1 MSSTQKPLLPL
12 DIDSTKLS
20 FNLPLENKDKKV
32 GSKGIKYGFAAYD
45 GGQCRFQTPSMITP
59 FGISFDKDENTD
71 QLISLKLNF
80 SFDGTNRHVVGLL
93 KKMEEFDDKVFEFA
107 VNNSKTLFGMKKE
120 AAELKPLF
128 KSNIKFAIDK
138 ETGKQTDKYAPT
150 LRCKIPYNKDKNE
163 IDPATEIYR
172 LNDDGTREKM
182 NVLDEMGEATQVK
195 GATCTAVIHFVG
207 FWYSKSTGFG
217 TSYKIKLLQV
227 KPPAP
232 SLKNYQMVDLN
243 DMEDEQKPNISN
255 YQMDSDD
262 D

>member
-12 DIDSTKLS
+12 DIDSSKLS
-20 FNLPLENKDKKV
+20 FNFAPESKDKKAN
-32 GSKGIKYGFAAYD
+32 SKGIKYGFAAYD
-45 GGQCRFQTPSMITP
+45 GGQCRFQTPSMTTP

-80 SFDGTNRHVVGLL
+80 SFEGTNRHVIGLL
-93 KKMEEFDDKVFEFA
+93 KKMEEFDEKVFEF
-107 VNNSKTLFGMKKE
+107 VVDNSKAMFGMKKD
-120 AAELKPLF
+120 AADLKPLF

-138 ETGKQTDKYAPT
+138 ETGKQSDKFAPT

-163 IDPATEIYR
+163 IDPKTEIFR
-172 LNDDGTREKM
+172 INDDGTKEKM
-182 NVLDEMGEATQVK
+182 NVLDEMGEATQIK

-217 TSYKIKLLQV
+217 TSYKIKLLQI

-243 DMEDEQKPNISN
+243 DIDDNKKPQLIN
-255 YQMDSDD
+255 YQNDSDD
-262 D
+262 E